1 MQPMKRCQKEGNSP
15 LNDWVRYSSVGIEMA
30 VIIGAAVFAGVKI
43 DAARQGSFPLFTIL
57 MTLLGLT
64 IALLRLFRMVK

>member
-1 MQPMKRCQKEGNSP
+1 MQTGERRQRGGNSP

-30 VIIGAAVFAGVKI
+30 VIIGVAVFAGVKI
-43 DAARQGSFPLFTIL
+43 DTARQGRFPVFTIL

>member
-1 MQPMKRCQKEGNSP
+1 MQPGERRPKGGSP
-15 LNDWVRYSSVGIEMA
+15 LNDWVRYSSLGIEMA

-43 DAARQGSFPLFTIL
+43 DTARQRQFPLFTIL

-64 IALLRLFRMVK
+64 IALLRLFKMAK